1 MLSRLLCR
9 SIIMDTS
16 HIWHLRHL
24 YIYFFFAPSTGAYG
38 TAWRSSSGAP
48 TVVVPRTSLI
58 KVNQAINNIF
68 ILYIIIL
75 ITIIILF

>member
-16 HIWHLRHL
+16 HIWHLRFF
-24 YIYFFFAPSTGAYG
+24 FFFAPSTGAFG
-38 TAWRSSSGAP
+38 TGWRSSSGAP